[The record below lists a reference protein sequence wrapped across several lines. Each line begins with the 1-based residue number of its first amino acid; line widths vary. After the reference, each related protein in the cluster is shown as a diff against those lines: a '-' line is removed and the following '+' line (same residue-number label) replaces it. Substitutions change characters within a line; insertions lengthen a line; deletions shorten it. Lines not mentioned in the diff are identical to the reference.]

1 VRQPPVMEVDDQT
14 YLMHLSDR
22 NSTALRP
29 FGGLPNHL
37 GGTVRSALALWRIG
51 RVSVTTRRFVVVQL
65 DRGS

>member
-22 NSTALRP
+22 NSTTLRP

-37 GGTVRSALALWRIG
+37 GGSKVCLGIVANRPRFGYHSQVRS
-51 RVSVTTRRFVVVQL
+51 
-65 DRGS
+65 GSARQR